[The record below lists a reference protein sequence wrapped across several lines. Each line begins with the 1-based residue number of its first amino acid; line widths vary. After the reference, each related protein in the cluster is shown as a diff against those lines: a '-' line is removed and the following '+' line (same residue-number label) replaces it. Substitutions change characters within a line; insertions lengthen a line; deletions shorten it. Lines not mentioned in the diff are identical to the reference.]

1 MAGDFIRQKGST
13 AFGTRLRR
21 LSQGLDRQV
30 EELYRANGVEFQP
43 RWFPV
48 ITALIEHGE
57 ASVGELASMIGIT
70 HAAIS
75 QVRSELIAAGLV
87 RVKPDTADKRRQLL
101 ALSPKG
107 KRYAEDLAPLW
118 HAIAAATDAL
128 LAEAAPQLLT
138 VLDKLEAAL
147 SAQPMAERVTKIS
160 KTRKRSVHASA

>member
-1 MAGDFIRQKGST
+1 MAGDFIRQKGTT

-30 EELYRANGVEFQP
+30 EELYRASGTEFAP

-48 ITALIEHGE
+48 IAALIEHGE

-75 QVRSELIAAGLV
+75 QVRGELIAAGLV
-87 RVKPDTADKRRQLL
+87 RVKTDAADKRRQLL

-107 KRYAEDLAPLW
+107 KRYAEELAPLW
-118 HAIAAATDAL
+118 HAIGAATDAL

-138 VLDKLEAAL
+138 MLDRIDAAL
-147 SAQPMAERVTKIS
+147 AAQPMAERVARIS
-160 KTRKRSVHASA
+160 KSRKRSSYAPA